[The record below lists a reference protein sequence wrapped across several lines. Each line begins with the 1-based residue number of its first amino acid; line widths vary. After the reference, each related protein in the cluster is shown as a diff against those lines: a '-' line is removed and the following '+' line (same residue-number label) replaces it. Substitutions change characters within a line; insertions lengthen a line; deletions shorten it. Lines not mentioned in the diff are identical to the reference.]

1 MKGDFIGFRISTEN
15 NENPFVVKLFYLHL
29 TNVNKIYCYF
39 EAGYGIE
46 RKEAE
51 GGTGREPIFYALFST
66 ENLVIFVS

>member
-29 TNVNKIYCYF
+29 TNVNKIYYYF

-46 RKEAE
+46 RKEVPE
-51 GGTGREPIFYALFST
+51 
-66 ENLVIFVS
+66 ENRYFMHYSQLKTW

>member
-39 EAGYGIE
+39 EAGYGMSGRK
-46 RKEAE
+46 RKEVPE
-51 GGTGREPIFYALFST
+51 
-66 ENLVIFVS
+66 ENRYFMHYSQLKIW